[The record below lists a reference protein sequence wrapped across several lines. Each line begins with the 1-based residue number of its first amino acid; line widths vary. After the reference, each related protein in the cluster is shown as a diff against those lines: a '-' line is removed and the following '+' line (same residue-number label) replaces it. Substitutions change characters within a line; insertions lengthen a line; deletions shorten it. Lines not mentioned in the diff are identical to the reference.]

1 MDHLSAIFEQL
12 RAPQGE
18 SGAVEAFDA
27 RPIPGRP
34 QWRVARNEAGLP
46 AILVAVDAPTGPDR
60 PLAVGLVNLRVEH
73 NVRCGVSQQGGD
85 VEIARYS
92 IIQCLS
98 DDSDVQACFLRTIG
112 GALVGLERPVQAKD
126 LGDLVDRLIVL
137 FRLVARPRERAIHGL
152 WAELFV
158 ILSASDPGAM
168 IDAWHSQSMEHF
180 DFGRGGERLEVKSSS
195 IRSREHMF
203 SFEQVYPPSGASVLV
218 ASVYVE
224 EQTNGRSLGNLWDRV
239 VDAAPSSE
247 ARLKVEKVCI
257 QTLGQDL
264 GVGREFSAD
273 WNLAVESLAFYQ
285 VSDIPR
291 PSADCPAGV
300 SQLRFRSDLSLA
312 DPAETINLGEFH
324 RCCAAHATPP

>member
-1 MDHLSAIFEQL
+1 M
-12 RAPQGE
+12 
-18 SGAVEAFDA
+18 
-27 RPIPGRP
+27 
-34 QWRVARNEAGLP
+34 
-46 AILVAVDAPTGPDR
+46 
-60 PLAVGLVNLRVEH
+60 
-73 NVRCGVSQQGGD
+73 
-85 VEIARYS
+85 
-92 IIQCLS
+92 
-98 DDSDVQACFLRTIG
+98 DVQACFLRTIG
-112 GALVGLERPVQAKD
+112 GALAGLEQRVEAKD
-126 LGDLVDRLIVL
+126 LVDLVDRLVVL
-137 FRLVARPRERAIHGL
+137 FRLLAKPRERAIHGL

-158 ILSASDPGAM
+158 ILSASDPAMM
-168 IDAWHSQSMEHF
+168 IDAWHSQSMERF
-180 DFGRGGERLEVKSSS
+180 DFGLGGERLEVKSSS
-195 IRSREHMF
+195 VRSREHMF

-257 QTLGQDL
+257 QTLGQL